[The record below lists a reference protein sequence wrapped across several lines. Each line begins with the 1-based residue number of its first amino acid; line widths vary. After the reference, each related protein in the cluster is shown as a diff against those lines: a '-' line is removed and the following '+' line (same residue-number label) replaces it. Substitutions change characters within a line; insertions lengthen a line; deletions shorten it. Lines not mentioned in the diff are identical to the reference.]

1 MKRRHG
7 CLAGLLAAATLATTL
22 VGLLPA
28 SASQKSML
36 SDLGSPIAV
45 AARQVFLNQ
54 VAKSST
60 RSSHL
65 DFHVDPLLSASLS
78 HHIMVETEFSSDFWA
93 QVRPVDQKVE
103 IYMAP
108 TSDMQYLMDTM
119 WPTLDENGKFGNWLP
134 VKVARGLKDHGF
146 YGGGAP
152 AFDINGNPVFMMYG
166 PNDVQQGSGFW
177 SQTTSHE
184 FVHVIQRYILHGDF
198 APLYGWMVEGQAD
211 YLGANIGTRN
221 STTAFA
227 SYFAQLIQSMAT
239 NSTRPEMLNWKSS
252 QFVKWFKDQEITHAP
267 SDKYSGDIP
276 LESYVF
282 GAIAFEYLYGTYG
295 FDAVTNLYQNMARIA
310 LAGCPS
316 ADSAANPT
324 CTPARHQAFEKAFG
338 ITLDTFYQKLA
349 PFIVQQIAWSK
360 KTVKKL
366 PSDLSKI
373 APLPWANVPLQT
385 AYKAPAGLGPIAE
398 YGNPMPGE
406 GTNTSGA
413 PAPNHDPYPP
423 NIPAPNRSCPQS
435 EGSHASLYGAS
446 MTCANGVWV
455 LDPGQVVGK
464 PS

>member
-1 MKRRHG
+1 
-7 CLAGLLAAATLATTL
+7 
-22 VGLLPA
+22 
-28 SASQKSML
+28 
-36 SDLGSPIAV
+36 
-45 AARQVFLNQ
+45 
-54 VAKSST
+54 
-60 RSSHL
+60 
-65 DFHVDPLLSASLS
+65 
-78 HHIMVETEFSSDFWA
+78 
-93 QVRPVDQKVE
+93 
-103 IYMAP
+103 
-108 TSDMQYLMDTM
+108 
-119 WPTLDENGKFGNWLP
+119 
-134 VKVARGLKDHGF
+134 
-146 YGGGAP
+146 
-152 AFDINGNPVFMMYG
+152 
-166 PNDVQQGSGFW
+166 
-177 SQTTSHE
+177 
-184 FVHVIQRYILHGDF
+184 
-198 APLYGWMVEGQAD
+198 MVEGQAD

-239 NSTRPEMLNWKSS
+239 NSTRPEMLNWKPS
-252 QFVKWFKDQEITHAP
+252 QFVKWFKDQEITHSP

-349 PFIVQQIAWSK
+349 PFIVEQIAWSK

-373 APLPWANVPLQT
+373 APLPWANVPLQP

-406 GTNTSGA
+406 GTNKSGA
-413 PAPNHDPYPP
+413 PSPNQDPYPP

-435 EGSHASLYGAS
+435 EGAHASLYGAS